1 MSTRTLH
8 LNLFVYPGG
17 HHEAAWRHH
26 HTDPDRLL
34 DIRFYQD
41 LARRAE
47 AAAFD
52 AVFFADG
59 PSLADNVR
67 YASRF
72 RLEPFTWLSAIA
84 AATER
89 IGLIATAS
97 TTYTEPYNLARLFA
111 SLDHLSGG
119 RAGWNIV
126 TTGAPQ
132 AAGNFGLDEHPV
144 HAERYDRAHEFVDV
158 VTKLWD
164 SWEDEALVVDQQAGV
179 FADTDRIHEINHTGR
194 HLKVRGPLNLPR
206 SPQGRP
212 VHVQAGSS
220 EDGRAFA
227 AAYAEAVF
235 TAHQT
240 LRSAQEF
247 YADLKKRAAALGR
260 DPDQVVV
267 LPGISPFIGSTE
279 AEALALHREFDELTQ
294 PEYSLHL
301 LQRLLGL
308 ELSADELDGPVPRRL
323 IETRGERGNG
333 SRFQLV
339 LDIIDREQP
348 TVRQLLHRLAGARG
362 HRVVAGTP
370 EQVADRIQE
379 WFEHGAADGFNIMPP
394 YLSGGFD
401 LFADQ
406 VVPILRARGLFRTAY
421 EGTTLR
427 EHYGLPRPAAVR
439 PAGGSGPSPAA
450 RFDPRASTRVRH
462 PVP

>member
-1 MSTRTLH
+1 MSARTLH

-17 HHEAAWRHH
+17 HHEAAWRYHG
-26 HTDPDRLL
+26 TDPDRLL
-34 DIRFYQD
+34 DIGFYQD

-47 AAAFD
+47 EAVFD

-72 RLEPFTWLSAIA
+72 RLEPFTWLSAVA

-111 SLDHLSGG
+111 SLDHLSRG

-144 HAERYDRAHEFVDV
+144 HAERYDRAREFVEV
-158 VTKLWD
+158 VTRLWD
-164 SWEDEALVVDQQAGV
+164 SWEDEALVADQKSGV
-179 FADTDRIHEINHTGR
+179 FADTDRIHEIGHSGR
-194 HLKVRGPLNLPR
+194 HLRVRGPLNLPR

-212 VHVQAGSS
+212 VYVQAGSS
-220 EDGRAFA
+220 EDGRSFA
-227 AAYAEAVF
+227 AAHAEAVF

-240 LRSAQEF
+240 LRGGQDF
-247 YADLKKRAAALGR
+247 YADLKARAAALGR
-260 DPDQVVV
+260 DPGRLLV

-279 AEALALHREFDELTQ
+279 AEARALHAEFDELTQ
-294 PEYSLHL
+294 PEYSLQL
-301 LQRLLGL
+301 LRRLLGL
-308 ELSADELDGPVPRRL
+308 DLTADQLDGPVPRRL
-323 IETRGERGNG
+323 IETEGERGNG

-348 TVRQLLHRLAGARG
+348 TVRGLMHRLAGARG

-370 EQVADRIQE
+370 EQVADQIQE
-379 WFEHGAADGFNIMPP
+379 WYEQGAADGFNVMPP
-394 YLSGGFD
+394 WLPGGFD

-421 EGTTLR
+421 EATTLR
-427 EHYGLPRPAAVR
+427 GHYGLPRPAA
-439 PAGGSGPSPAA
+439 SPLL
-450 RFDPRASTRVRH
+450 R
-462 PVP
+462 

>member
-1 MSTRTLH
+1 MSARTLH

-17 HHEAAWRHH
+17 HHEAAWRYHG
-26 HTDPDRLL
+26 TDPDRLL
-34 DIRFYQD
+34 DIGFYQD

-47 AAAFD
+47 EAAFD

-72 RLEPFTWLSAIA
+72 RLEPFTWLSAVA

-111 SLDHLSGG
+111 SLDHLSRG

-144 HAERYDRAHEFVDV
+144 HAERYDRAREFVEV
-158 VTKLWD
+158 VTRLWD
-164 SWEDEALVVDQQAGV
+164 SWEDEALVADQKSGV
-179 FADTDRIHEINHTGR
+179 FADTDRIHEIGHSGR
-194 HLKVRGPLNLPR
+194 HLRVRGPLNLPR

-212 VHVQAGSS
+212 VYVQAGSS
-220 EDGRAFA
+220 EDGRSFA
-227 AAYAEAVF
+227 AAHAEAVF

-240 LRSAQEF
+240 LRGGQDF
-247 YADLKKRAAALGR
+247 YADLKARAAALGR
-260 DPDQVVV
+260 DPGRLLV

-279 AEALALHREFDELTQ
+279 AEARALHAEFDELTQ
-294 PEYSLHL
+294 PEYSLQL
-301 LQRLLGL
+301 LRRLLGL
-308 ELSADELDGPVPRRL
+308 DLTADQLDGPVPRRL
-323 IETRGERGNG
+323 IETEGERGNG

-348 TVRQLLHRLAGARG
+348 TVRGLMHRLAGARG

-370 EQVADRIQE
+370 EQVADQIQE
-379 WFEHGAADGFNIMPP
+379 WYERGAADGFNVMPP
-394 YLSGGFD
+394 WLPGGFD
-401 LFADQ
+401 LFADE

-421 EGTTLR
+421 EATTLR
-427 EHYGLPRPAAVR
+427 GHYGLPRPAA
-439 PAGGSGPSPAA
+439 SPVL
-450 RFDPRASTRVRH
+450 R
-462 PVP
+462 